1 MKKSFRLFFL
11 VLLSP
16 FFVYAFQK
24 NDSLH
29 TQYLPDVTIVGK
41 NSKSD
46 YAQMPEIVG
55 TNIYAGKKIPS
66 LF

>member
-16 FFVYAFQK
+16 FFVYAFQQ
-24 NDSLH
+24 NDSAH
-29 TQYLPDVTIVGK
+29 TQYLPDVTVVGK

-55 TNIYAGKKIPS
+55 TNIYAG
-66 LF
+66 